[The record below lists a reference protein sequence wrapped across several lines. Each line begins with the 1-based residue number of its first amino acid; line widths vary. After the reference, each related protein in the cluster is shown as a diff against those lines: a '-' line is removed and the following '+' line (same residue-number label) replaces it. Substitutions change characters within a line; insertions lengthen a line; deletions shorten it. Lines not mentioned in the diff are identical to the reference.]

1 MSTTT
6 DVRTLTTDLTTRSS
20 DDNGMTVEGYAM
32 LYDQPSVPMPFVE
45 YIDRGALD
53 NVDLSKVLLLYGHDL
68 NSVLARSDAE
78 NLQLRADDKG
88 LWFRATLPDTTLG
101 RDTYTNVAN
110 GNLKG
115 CSVGFKIGDDKW
127 LQGNDGQVI
136 HHIRSFDQLIE
147 ISITPIPAYTETSV
161 DVQRSLEAFM
171 KGENEEVKIDYNK
184 VKIDYGTLA
193 DAVADKLEQRSAEQ
207 ADVETTDET
216 DKQDVE
222 KPEEPQKEEKPE
234 EQPAD
239 DSDSAEKDAK
249 PAEKPAEKVEKRS
262 EPHASI
268 VTTDEKMKEGT
279 EMRELHGANESA
291 KDQFAHFL
299 KTGEITRDNTTGGI
313 GLSKGQ
319 VLIPQDILPAEHEQH
334 QFPRLGNLVRQ
345 IAVKHTTGKL
355 PVFQPGSG
363 KLALHTEL
371 QSTANSTSP
380 EIKEILWNLKTY
392 TGRYVFTRELIDD
405 SDYNWEA
412 ELRSRLTELR
422 DNTEDDLIVT
432 QLTNGVTAVKPTN
445 LIDDLK
451 LILDSKL
458 KPYDSNAA
466 SIVLSQSAFAQLD
479 QMKDSEG
486 RPLVQPNVTLGT
498 GNAILGKTVTVVD
511 DTLFPSAKQGD
522 VNIVVTPLQ
531 KAIIKFKS
539 NEITGQ
545 FVDTDDI
552 WYKALG
558 IYLREDVVQANK
570 DVINWV
576 SSKASS
582 TTTPGGEVHGSDQ

>member
-1 MSTTT
+1 MPTTT

-20 DDNGMTVEGYAM
+20 DDDGMTVEGYAM

-88 LWFRATLPDTTLG
+88 LWFQATLPDTTLG

-127 LQGNDGQVI
+127 LQGNDGNVI

-171 KGENEEVKIDYNK
+171 KGENEVEIDYDK
-184 VKIDYGTLA
+184 LA

-216 DKQDVE
+216 DKQDAE
-222 KPEEPQKEEKPE
+222 TTEEPQEDEE
-234 EQPAD
+234 EQSAD
-239 DSDSAEKDAK
+239 DSADSDDK
-249 PAEKPAEKVEKRS
+249 PAKKVEKPAEKVEKRS
-262 EPHASI
+262 EPHAEI
-268 VTTDEKMKEGT
+268 VTTENEELKEGT

-299 KTGEITRDNTTGGI
+299 KTGEVTRDNTSGGI
-313 GLSKGQ
+313 GLPNGQ

-392 TGRYVFTRELIDD
+392 TGRYVFTRELMDD

-412 ELRSRLTELR
+412 ELQSRLVELR

-432 QLTNGVTAVKPTN
+432 QLTNGITAVKPTN

-466 SIVLSQSAFAQLD
+466 SIVLSQSTFAQLD
-479 QMKDSEG
+479 QMKDTEG

-522 VNIVVTPLQ
+522 INIVVTPLQ
-531 KAIIKFKS
+531 KAVIKFKS

-545 FVDTDDI
+545 FLDTSDI

-570 DVINWV
+570 NVINWV
-576 SSKASS
+576 SS
-582 TTTPGGEVHGSDQ
+582 TTTTSH

>member
-1 MSTTT
+1 MPTTT

-127 LQGNDGQVI
+127 LQGNDGKVI

-171 KGENEEVKIDYNK
+171 KGENEVEIDYDK
-184 VKIDYGTLA
+184 LA

-222 KPEEPQKEEKPE
+222 PTEEPQKEEKLK

-239 DSDSAEKDAK
+239 DSDSADDSAGSD
-249 PAEKPAEKVEKRS
+249 EKPAEKVEKRS
-262 EPHASI
+262 EPHAKI
-268 VTTDEKMKEGT
+268 VTTENEELKEGT

-299 KTGEITRDNTTGGI
+299 KTGEVTRDNTTGGI
-313 GLSKGQ
+313 GLSNGQ

-392 TGRYVFTRELIDD
+392 TGRYVFTRELMDD
-405 SDYNWEA
+405 SDYGWEG
-412 ELRSRLTELR
+412 ELKARLVELR

-432 QLTNGVTAVKPTN
+432 QLTNGITAVKPTN

-458 KPYDSNAA
+458 KPYDSNAS

-522 VNIVVTPLQ
+522 VNIVVAPLQ
-531 KAIIKFKS
+531 KAVIKFKS

-576 SSKASS
+576 SS
-582 TTTPGGEVHGSDQ
+582 TTPGK

>member
-1 MSTTT
+1 MPTTT

-101 RDTYTNVAN
+101 RDTYTNVDN

-127 LQGNDGQVI
+127 LQGNDGNVI

-171 KGENEEVKIDYNK
+171 KGENEVEIDYDK
-184 VKIDYGTLA
+184 LA

-216 DKQDVE
+216 DKQDAETTEEPV
-222 KPEEPQKEEKPE
+222 EEPQEDEE
-234 EQPAD
+234 EQSAD
-239 DSDSAEKDAK
+239 DSADSDEK
-249 PAEKPAEKVEKRS
+249 PAEEPAEKVEKRS
-262 EPHASI
+262 EPHAEI
-268 VTTDEKMKEGT
+268 VTTENEELKEGT
-279 EMRELHGANESA
+279 EMRELHGANESV

-299 KTGEITRDNTTGGI
+299 KTGEITRDNTSGGI
-313 GLSKGQ
+313 GLTNGQ

-392 TGRYVFTRELIDD
+392 TGRYVFTRELMDD

-412 ELRSRLTELR
+412 ELQSRLVELR

-432 QLTNGVTAVKPTN
+432 QLTNGITAVKPTN

-458 KPYDSNAA
+458 KPYDSNAS

-511 DTLFPSAKQGD
+511 DTLFPNATQGD
-522 VNIVVTPLQ
+522 VNIVVAPLQ
-531 KAIIKFKS
+531 TAVIKFKS

-545 FVDTDDI
+545 FVDTNDI
-552 WYKALG
+552 WYEALG
-558 IYLREDVVQANK
+558 IYMREDVVQANK

-576 SSKASS
+576 SS
-582 TTTPGGEVHGSDQ
+582 TTTSTSSK

>member
-1 MSTTT
+1 MPTTT

-171 KGENEEVKIDYNK
+171 KGENEVEIDYNK

-216 DKQDVE
+216 DKQDAE
-222 KPEEPQKEEKPE
+222 KSEEPQKEEKPE

-239 DSDSAEKDAK
+239 DSVDDSADPDEK
-249 PAEKPAEKVEKRS
+249 PAEKPAEKPVEKRS
-262 EPHASI
+262 EPHAKI

-299 KTGEITRDNTTGGI
+299 KTGEVTRDNTTGGI

-371 QSTANSTSP
+371 QSTTNSTSP

-392 TGRYVFTRELIDD
+392 TGRYVFTRELMDD

-412 ELRSRLTELR
+412 ELQSRLIELR

-432 QLTNGVTAVKPTN
+432 QLTNGITAVKPTN

-479 QMKDSEG
+479 QMKDTEG

-522 VNIVVTPLQ
+522 VNIVVAPLQ
-531 KAIIKFKS
+531 KAVIKFKS

-576 SSKASS
+576 SS
-582 TTTPGGEVHGSDQ
+582 TTPGK

>member
-1 MSTTT
+1 MPTTT

-161 DVQRSLEAFM
+161 GVQRSLEAFM
-171 KGENEEVKIDYNK
+171 KGENEVEIDYDK
-184 VKIDYGTLA
+184 LA

-222 KPEEPQKEEKPE
+222 PTEEPQKEEKPE

-239 DSDSAEKDAK
+239 DSDSADDSTEKD
-249 PAEKPAEKVEKRS
+249 EEPAEKVEKRS
-262 EPHASI
+262 EPHVSI

-299 KTGEITRDNTTGGI
+299 KTGEITRDNTAGGI

-392 TGRYVFTRELIDD
+392 TGRYVFTRELMDD

-412 ELRSRLTELR
+412 ELQARLIELR

-498 GNAILGKTVTVVD
+498 GNAILGKAVTVVD

-522 VNIVVTPLQ
+522 VNIVVAPLQ
-531 KAIIKFKS
+531 KAVIKFKS

-576 SSKASS
+576 SS
-582 TTTPGGEVHGSDQ
+582 TTPGK

>member
-1 MSTTT
+1 MIRVSTTT

-32 LYDQPSVPMPFVE
+32 LYDQPSTPMPFVE

-88 LWFRATLPDTTLG
+88 LWFQATLPDTTLG

-127 LQGNDGQVI
+127 LQGNDGTVI
-136 HHIRSFDQLIE
+136 HHIQSFDQLVE
-147 ISITPIPAYTETSV
+147 VSITPIPAYTETSV

-171 KGENEEVKIDYNK
+171 KGENEVEIDYDK
-184 VKIDYGTLA
+184 LA

-207 ADVETTDET
+207 TDVETTDEA
-216 DKQDVE
+216 DKQDAETTEEPV
-222 KPEEPQKEEKPE
+222 EEPQEDEE
-234 EQPAD
+234 EQSAD
-239 DSDSAEKDAK
+239 DSDENPDEK
-249 PAEKPAEKVEKRS
+249 PAEKPAEKSAEKRS
-262 EPHASI
+262 EPHAEI
-268 VTTDEKMKEGT
+268 VTTENEELKEGT
-279 EMRELHGANESA
+279 EMRELHGANEST

-299 KTGEITRDNTTGGI
+299 KTGEVTRDNTSGGI
-313 GLSKGQ
+313 GLSNGQ
-319 VLIPQDILPAEHEQH
+319 VLIPQDILPAEDEQH

-371 QSTANSTSP
+371 QSTVNSTSP

-392 TGRYVFTRELIDD
+392 TGRYVFTRELMDD

-412 ELRSRLTELR
+412 ELQSRLVELR

-432 QLTNGVTAVKPTN
+432 QLTNGITAVKPTN

-458 KPYDSNAA
+458 KPYDSNAS

-498 GNAILGKTVTVVD
+498 GNAILGKAVTVVD

-522 VNIVVTPLQ
+522 VNIVVAPLQ
-531 KAIIKFKS
+531 KAVIKFKS

-545 FVDTDDI
+545 FVDTNDI
-552 WYKALG
+552 WYEALG
-558 IYLREDVVQANK
+558 IYMREDVVQANK

-576 SSKASS
+576 SS
-582 TTTPGGEVHGSDQ
+582 TTTSTPGK

>member
-20 DDNGMTVEGYAM
+20 DDNDMTVEGYAM

-78 NLQLRADDKG
+78 NLQMRADDKG
-88 LWFRATLPDTTLG
+88 LWFQATLPDTTLG

-127 LQGNDGQVI
+127 LQDNDGTVI
-136 HHIRSFDQLIE
+136 HHIQSFDQLIE

-171 KGENEEVKIDYNK
+171 KGENEVEIDYDK
-184 VKIDYGTLA
+184 LA
-193 DAVADKLEQRSAEQ
+193 DAVAGKLEQRSAEK
-207 ADVETTDET
+207 ADVETTDEA
-216 DKQDVE
+216 DKQDAETTEEPV
-222 KPEEPQKEEKPE
+222 EEPQEDEE
-234 EQPAD
+234 EQSAD
-239 DSDSAEKDAK
+239 DSADSDDKPAEKPAEKTAK
-249 PAEKPAEKVEKRS
+249 KVEKPAEKVEKRS
-262 EPHASI
+262 EPHVSI

-279 EMRELHGANESA
+279 EMRELHGVNESA

-299 KTGEITRDNTTGGI
+299 KTGEVTRDNTSGGI
-313 GLSKGQ
+313 GLSNGQ
-319 VLIPQDILPAEHEQH
+319 VLIPQDILPADHEQH

-392 TGRYVFTRELIDD
+392 TGRYVFTRELMDD

-412 ELRSRLTELR
+412 ELQSRLIELR

-445 LIDDLK
+445 LVDDLK

-479 QMKDSEG
+479 QMKDTEG

-498 GNAILGKTVTVVD
+498 GNVILGKTVTVVD
-511 DTLFPSAKQGD
+511 DTLFPKAKQGD

-531 KAIIKFKS
+531 KAVIKFKS

-545 FVDTDDI
+545 FVDTNDI
-552 WYKALG
+552 WYEALG
-558 IYLREDVVQANK
+558 IYMREDVVQANK

-576 SSKASS
+576 SN
-582 TTTPGGEVHGSDQ
+582 TTK

>member
-1 MSTTT
+1 MPTTT

-127 LQGNDGQVI
+127 LQDNDGKVI

-171 KGENEEVKIDYNK
+171 KGENEVEIDYNK
-184 VKIDYGTLA
+184 LA

-222 KPEEPQKEEKPE
+222 KPEEPQKEEKSE

-239 DSDSAEKDAK
+239 DSDSADDSADSDEK

-262 EPHASI
+262 EPHAKI
-268 VTTDEKMKEGT
+268 VTTENEELKEGT

-299 KTGEITRDNTTGGI
+299 KTGEVTRDNTTGGI
-313 GLSKGQ
+313 GLSNGQ

-392 TGRYVFTRELIDD
+392 TGRYVFTRELMDD

-412 ELRSRLTELR
+412 ELQSRLIELR

-479 QMKDSEG
+479 QMKDTEG

-522 VNIVVTPLQ
+522 VNIVVAPLQ
-531 KAIIKFKS
+531 KAVIKFKS

-576 SSKASS
+576 SS
-582 TTTPGGEVHGSDQ
+582 TTTSSK

>member
-1 MSTTT
+1 MPTTT

-78 NLQLRADDKG
+78 NLQLRADDRG

-171 KGENEEVKIDYNK
+171 KGENEEVKIDYDK
-184 VKIDYGTLA
+184 AKIDYGTLA
-193 DAVADKLEQRSAEQ
+193 DVVADKLGKRSAEQ

-222 KPEEPQKEEKPE
+222 PTEEPQKEEKPE

-239 DSDSAEKDAK
+239 DSDSADDSADED
-249 PAEKPAEKVEKRS
+249 EKPAEKVEKRS
-262 EPHASI
+262 EPHVSI

-313 GLSKGQ
+313 GLSNGQ

-392 TGRYVFTRELIDD
+392 TGRYVFTRELMDD

-412 ELRSRLTELR
+412 ELQSRLIELR

-432 QLTNGVTAVKPTN
+432 QLTDGVTAVKPTN

-522 VNIVVTPLQ
+522 VNIVVAPLQ
-531 KAIIKFKS
+531 KAVIKFKS

-545 FVDTDDI
+545 FVDTNDI

-558 IYLREDVVQANK
+558 IYMREDVVQANK

-582 TTTPGGEVHGSDQ
+582 TTTPGGGTHGSDH

>member
-1 MSTTT
+1 MIRVSTTT

-20 DDNGMTVEGYAM
+20 DDNDMTVEGYAM

-78 NLQLRADDKG
+78 NLQMRADDKG
-88 LWFRATLPDTTLG
+88 LWFQATLPDTTLG

-127 LQGNDGQVI
+127 LQDNDGTVI
-136 HHIRSFDQLIE
+136 HHIQSFDQLIE

-171 KGENEEVKIDYNK
+171 KGENEVEIDYDK
-184 VKIDYGTLA
+184 LA
-193 DAVADKLEQRSAEQ
+193 DAVAGKLEQRSAEK
-207 ADVETTDET
+207 ADVETTDEA
-216 DKQDVE
+216 DKQDAETTEEPV
-222 KPEEPQKEEKPE
+222 EEPQEDEE
-234 EQPAD
+234 EQSAD
-239 DSDSAEKDAK
+239 DSADSDDKPAEKPAEKTAK
-249 PAEKPAEKVEKRS
+249 KVEKPAEKVEKRS
-262 EPHASI
+262 EPHVSI

-279 EMRELHGANESA
+279 EMRELHGVNESA

-299 KTGEITRDNTTGGI
+299 KTGEVTRDNTSGGI
-313 GLSKGQ
+313 GLSNGQ
-319 VLIPQDILPAEHEQH
+319 VLIPQDILPADHEQH

-392 TGRYVFTRELIDD
+392 TGRYVFTRELMDD

-412 ELRSRLTELR
+412 ELQSRLIELR

-445 LIDDLK
+445 LVDDLK

-479 QMKDSEG
+479 QMKDTEG

-498 GNAILGKTVTVVD
+498 GNVILGKTVTVVD
-511 DTLFPSAKQGD
+511 DTLFPKAKQGD

-531 KAIIKFKS
+531 KAVIKFKS

-545 FVDTDDI
+545 FVDTNDI
-552 WYKALG
+552 WYEALG
-558 IYLREDVVQANK
+558 IYMREDVVQANK

-576 SSKASS
+576 SN
-582 TTTPGGEVHGSDQ
+582 TTK

>member
-1 MSTTT
+1 MPTTT
-6 DVRTLTTDLTTRSS
+6 DVRTLTTNLTTRSS

-171 KGENEEVKIDYNK
+171 KGENEVEIDYDK
-184 VKIDYGTLA
+184 LA

-207 ADVETTDET
+207 ADVEITDEA
-216 DKQDVE
+216 DKQDQDVE

-234 EQPAD
+234 EQLAD
-239 DSDSAEKDAK
+239 DSDSAEKD
-249 PAEKPAEKVEKRS
+249 EKPAEKVEKRS

-268 VTTDEKMKEGT
+268 VTTDKKMKEGT
-279 EMRELHGANESA
+279 EMRELHGVNESA

-299 KTGEITRDNTTGGI
+299 KTGEVTRDNTTGGI
-313 GLSKGQ
+313 GLSNGQ

-380 EIKEILWNLKTY
+380 EITEILWNLKTY
-392 TGRYVFTRELIDD
+392 TGRYVFTRELMDD

-412 ELRSRLTELR
+412 ELQSRLIELR
-422 DNTEDDLIVT
+422 DNTEDNLIVT
-432 QLTNGVTAVKPTN
+432 QLTSGVTAVKPTN
-445 LIDDLK
+445 LVDDLK

-498 GNAILGKTVTVVD
+498 GNMILGKTVTVVD
-511 DTLFPSAKQGD
+511 DTLFPNAKQGD

-531 KAIIKFKS
+531 KAVIKFKA

-545 FVDTDDI
+545 FLDTSDI

-570 DVINWV
+570 NVINWV
-576 SSKASS
+576 SS
-582 TTTPGGEVHGSDQ
+582 TTTTSH

>member
-1 MSTTT
+1 MPTTT

-88 LWFRATLPDTTLG
+88 LWFRATLPNTTLG

-171 KGENEEVKIDYNK
+171 KGDNEVEIDYDK
-184 VKIDYGTLA
+184 LA

-207 ADVETTDET
+207 TDVETTDEA
-216 DKQDVE
+216 DKQDQDVE

-239 DSDSAEKDAK
+239 DSDSAEKD
-249 PAEKPAEKVEKRS
+249 EKPAEKVEKRS

-268 VTTDEKMKEGT
+268 VTTDKKMKEGT
-279 EMRELHGANESA
+279 EMRELHGVNESA

-299 KTGEITRDNTTGGI
+299 KTGEVTRDNTTGGI
-313 GLSKGQ
+313 GLSNGQ

-380 EIKEILWNLKTY
+380 EITEILWNLKTY
-392 TGRYVFTRELIDD
+392 TGRYVFTRELMDD

-412 ELRSRLTELR
+412 ELQSRLIELR
-422 DNTEDDLIVT
+422 DNTEDNLIVT
-432 QLTNGVTAVKPTN
+432 QLTSGVTAVKPTN
-445 LIDDLK
+445 LVDDLK

-498 GNAILGKTVTVVD
+498 GNMILGKTVTVVD
-511 DTLFPSAKQGD
+511 DTLFPNAKQGD

-531 KAIIKFKS
+531 KAVIKFKA

-545 FVDTDDI
+545 FLDTSDI

-570 DVINWV
+570 NVINWV
-576 SSKASS
+576 SS
-582 TTTPGGEVHGSDQ
+582 TTTTSH

>member
-1 MSTTT
+1 MPTTT

-68 NSVLARSDAE
+68 NSVLARSDAK

-88 LWFRATLPDTTLG
+88 LWFRAALPDTTLG

-171 KGENEEVKIDYNK
+171 KGENEVKIDYNK

-222 KPEEPQKEEKPE
+222 TTEEPQKEEKPE

-239 DSDSAEKDAK
+239 DSDSADVSADSD
-249 PAEKPAEKVEKRS
+249 EKPAEKIEKRS

-279 EMRELHGANESA
+279 EMRELHGANESV

-313 GLSKGQ
+313 GLSNGQ

-371 QSTANSTSP
+371 QSTTNSTSP
-380 EIKEILWNLKTY
+380 EITEILWNLKTY
-392 TGRYVFTRELIDD
+392 TGRYVFTRELLDD

-412 ELRSRLTELR
+412 ELQSRLIELR

-432 QLTNGVTAVKPTN
+432 KLTAGVTAVKPTN

-479 QMKDSEG
+479 QMKDTEG

-522 VNIVVTPLQ
+522 VNIVVAPLQ
-531 KAIIKFKS
+531 KAVIKFKS

-545 FVDTDDI
+545 FVDTNDI

-558 IYLREDVVQANK
+558 IYMREDVVQANK
-570 DVINWV
+570 GVINWV
-576 SSKASS
+576 SS
-582 TTTPGGEVHGSDQ
+582 TTTASK

>member
-1 MSTTT
+1 MPTTT
-6 DVRTLTTDLTTRSS
+6 DVRTLTTDLMTRSS

-68 NSVLARSDAE
+68 NSVLARSDAD

-127 LQGNDGQVI
+127 LQSNDGKVI
-136 HHIRSFDQLIE
+136 HHIRSFDQLVE

-161 DVQRSLEAFM
+161 DVQRSLKAFM
-171 KGENEEVKIDYNK
+171 KGENEVEIDYDK
-184 VKIDYGTLA
+184 LA

-216 DKQDVE
+216 DKQEEETTEEPV
-222 KPEEPQKEEKPE
+222 EEPQESEEE
-234 EQPAD
+234 SAD
-239 DSDSAEKDAK
+239 VSAEKDEK
-249 PAEKPAEKVEKRS
+249 SAEKPVEKVEKRS
-262 EPHASI
+262 EPHAAI
-268 VTTDEKMKEGT
+268 VTTENEKMKEGI

-313 GLSKGQ
+313 GLSNGQ

-371 QSTANSTSP
+371 QSTTNSTSP

-412 ELRSRLTELR
+412 ELQARLIELR

-445 LIDDLK
+445 LVDDLK

-498 GNAILGKTVTVVD
+498 GNVILGKTVTVVD

-531 KAIIKFKS
+531 KAVIKFKS

-545 FVDTDDI
+545 FVDTNDI

-558 IYLREDVVQANK
+558 IYMREDVVQANK
-570 DVINWV
+570 NVINWV
-576 SSKASS
+576 SS
-582 TTTPGGEVHGSDQ
+582 TTTTGR

>member
-32 LYDQPSVPMPFVE
+32 MYDQPSVPMPFVE

-88 LWFRATLPDTTLG
+88 LWFQAKLPDTTLG

-127 LQGNDGQVI
+127 LQGNNGNVI

-171 KGENEEVKIDYNK
+171 KGENEVEIDYDK
-184 VKIDYGTLA
+184 LA

-216 DKQDVE
+216 DKQDAETTEEPV
-222 KPEEPQKEEKPE
+222 EEPQEDEE
-234 EQPAD
+234 EQSAD
-239 DSDSAEKDAK
+239 DSDEKPTEK
-249 PAEKPAEKVEKRS
+249 PAEKPVEKPTEKPTEKRS
-262 EPHASI
+262 EPHAEI
-268 VTTDEKMKEGT
+268 VTTENEELKEGT
-279 EMRELHGANESA
+279 EMRELHGANEST

-299 KTGEITRDNTTGGI
+299 KTGEITRDNTAGGI
-313 GLSKGQ
+313 GLSNGQ

-392 TGRYVFTRELIDD
+392 TGRYVFTRELMDD

-412 ELRSRLTELR
+412 ELQSRLVELR

-432 QLTNGVTAVKPTN
+432 QLTNGITAVKPTN

-458 KPYDSNAA
+458 KPYDSNES

-511 DTLFPSAKQGD
+511 DTLFPSAQQGD
-522 VNIVVTPLQ
+522 VNIVVAPLQ
-531 KAIIKFKS
+531 KAVIKFKS

-545 FVDTDDI
+545 FVDTNDI
-552 WYKALG
+552 WYEALG
-558 IYLREDVVQANK
+558 IYMREDVVQANK

-576 SSKASS
+576 SS
-582 TTTPGGEVHGSDQ
+582 TTTSTPGK

>member
-1 MSTTT
+1 MPTTT

-171 KGENEEVKIDYNK
+171 KGENEVEIDYDK
-184 VKIDYGTLA
+184 LA

-222 KPEEPQKEEKPE
+222 TTEEPVEEPQKEEKPE

-239 DSDSAEKDAK
+239 DSDSADSDEK
-249 PAEKPAEKVEKRS
+249 PAEKPAGKVEKRS
-262 EPHASI
+262 EPHAEI
-268 VTTDEKMKEGT
+268 VTTENEKMKEGT

-299 KTGEITRDNTTGGI
+299 KTGEVTRDNTTGGI
-313 GLSKGQ
+313 GLSNGQ

-392 TGRYVFTRELIDD
+392 TGRYVFTRELLDD

-412 ELRSRLTELR
+412 ELQARLIELR

-432 QLTNGVTAVKPTN
+432 KLTAGVTAVKPTN

-479 QMKDSEG
+479 QMKDTEG

-522 VNIVVTPLQ
+522 VNIVVAPLQ
-531 KAIIKFKS
+531 KAVIKFKS

-558 IYLREDVVQANK
+558 IYMREDVVQANK
-570 DVINWV
+570 GVINWV
-576 SSKASS
+576 SS
-582 TTTPGGEVHGSDQ
+582 TTTASK

>member
-1 MSTTT
+1 MPTTT

-127 LQGNDGQVI
+127 LQGNDGKAI

-171 KGENEEVKIDYNK
+171 KGENEVEIDYDK
-184 VKIDYGTLA
+184 LA

-216 DKQDVE
+216 DKQDAE
-222 KPEEPQKEEKPE
+222 KSEEPHKEEKPE

-239 DSDSAEKDAK
+239 DSDSADVSADSD
-249 PAEKPAEKVEKRS
+249 EKPVEKIEKRS

-268 VTTDEKMKEGT
+268 VTTDEKTKEGT

-313 GLSKGQ
+313 GLSNGR

-412 ELRSRLTELR
+412 ELQSRLTELR

-432 QLTNGVTAVKPTN
+432 KLTDGVTAVKPTN

-479 QMKDSEG
+479 QMKDTEG

-545 FVDTDDI
+545 FVDTNDI

-558 IYLREDVVQANK
+558 IYMREDVVQANK

-576 SSKASS
+576 SSTA
-582 TTTPGGEVHGSDQ
+582 PGK

>member
-1 MSTTT
+1 MPTTT

-127 LQGNDGQVI
+127 LQSNDGNVI

-171 KGENEEVKIDYNK
+171 KGENEVEIDYDK
-184 VKIDYGTLA
+184 LA
-193 DAVADKLEQRSAEQ
+193 DAVAGKLEQRSAEK
-207 ADVETTDET
+207 ADVETTDEA
-216 DKQDVE
+216 DKQDAETTEEPV
-222 KPEEPQKEEKPE
+222 EEPQEDEE
-234 EQPAD
+234 EQSAD
-239 DSDSAEKDAK
+239 DSADSDDK
-249 PAEKPAEKVEKRS
+249 PAKKVEKPAEKVEKRS
-262 EPHASI
+262 EPHAEI
-268 VTTDEKMKEGT
+268 VTTENEELKEGT

-299 KTGEITRDNTTGGI
+299 KTGEVTRDNTSGGI
-313 GLSKGQ
+313 GLPNGQ

-392 TGRYVFTRELIDD
+392 TGRYVFTRELMDD

-412 ELRSRLTELR
+412 ELQSRLVELR

-432 QLTNGVTAVKPTN
+432 QLTNGITAVKPTN

-479 QMKDSEG
+479 QMKDTEG

-522 VNIVVTPLQ
+522 INIVVTPLQ
-531 KAIIKFKS
+531 KAVIKFKS

-545 FVDTDDI
+545 FLDTSDI

-570 DVINWV
+570 NVINWV
-576 SSKASS
+576 SS
-582 TTTPGGEVHGSDQ
+582 TTTTSH

>member
-1 MSTTT
+1 MPTTT

-101 RDTYTNVAN
+101 RDTYTNVDN

-127 LQGNDGQVI
+127 LQGNDGNVI

-171 KGENEEVKIDYNK
+171 KGENEVEIDYDK
-184 VKIDYGTLA
+184 LA
-193 DAVADKLEQRSAEQ
+193 DAVAGKLEQRSAEK
-207 ADVETTDET
+207 ADVETTDEA
-216 DKQDVE
+216 DKQDAETTEEPV
-222 KPEEPQKEEKPE
+222 EEPQEDEE
-234 EQPAD
+234 EQSAD
-239 DSDSAEKDAK
+239 DSADSD
-249 PAEKPAEKVEKRS
+249 EKPAEKVEKRS
-262 EPHASI
+262 EPHAEI
-268 VTTDEKMKEGT
+268 VTTENEELKEGT
-279 EMRELHGANESA
+279 EMRELHGANESV

-299 KTGEITRDNTTGGI
+299 KTGEITRDNTSGGI
-313 GLSKGQ
+313 GLTNGQ

-392 TGRYVFTRELIDD
+392 TGRYVFTRELMDD

-412 ELRSRLTELR
+412 ELQSRLVELR

-432 QLTNGVTAVKPTN
+432 QLTNGITAVKPTN

-458 KPYDSNAA
+458 KPYDSNAS

-511 DTLFPSAKQGD
+511 DTLFPNATQGD
-522 VNIVVTPLQ
+522 VNIVVAPLQ
-531 KAIIKFKS
+531 TAVIKFKS

-545 FVDTDDI
+545 FVDTNDI
-552 WYKALG
+552 WYEALG
-558 IYLREDVVQANK
+558 IYMREDVVQANK

-576 SSKASS
+576 SS
-582 TTTPGGEVHGSDQ
+582 TTTSTSSK

>member
-1 MSTTT
+1 MPTTT

-161 DVQRSLEAFM
+161 GVQRSLEAFM
-171 KGENEEVKIDYNK
+171 KGENEEVEIDYDK
-184 VKIDYGTLA
+184 LA

-222 KPEEPQKEEKPE
+222 PTEEPQEEKPE

-239 DSDSAEKDAK
+239 DSDSAEDSADEDEK

-262 EPHASI
+262 EPHVSI
-268 VTTDEKMKEGT
+268 VTNDMKEGI
-279 EMRELHGANESA
+279 EMRELHGANESV

-299 KTGEITRDNTTGGI
+299 KTGEVTRDNTTGGI
-313 GLSKGQ
+313 GLSNGQ

-412 ELRSRLTELR
+412 ELQARLVELR

-445 LIDDLK
+445 LVDDLK

-522 VNIVVTPLQ
+522 VNIVVAPLQ
-531 KAIIKFKS
+531 KAVIKFKS

-545 FVDTDDI
+545 FLDTSDI

-576 SSKASS
+576 SS
-582 TTTPGGEVHGSDQ
+582 TTTSGK

>member
-1 MSTTT
+1 MPTTT

-161 DVQRSLEAFM
+161 DVQRSLEAFV
-171 KGENEEVKIDYNK
+171 KGENEVKIDYNK
-184 VKIDYGTLA
+184 VKIDYDTLA

-239 DSDSAEKDAK
+239 DSDSADVSAEKD
-249 PAEKPAEKVEKRS
+249 EKPAEKIEKRS

-268 VTTDEKMKEGT
+268 VTTDKRMKEGT

-313 GLSKGQ
+313 GLSNGQ

-371 QSTANSTSP
+371 QSTTNSTSP
-380 EIKEILWNLKTY
+380 EITEILWNLKTY
-392 TGRYVFTRELIDD
+392 TGRYVFTRELLDD

-412 ELRSRLTELR
+412 ELQARLIELR

-432 QLTNGVTAVKPTN
+432 KLTAGVTAVKPTN

-458 KPYDSNAA
+458 KPYDSNAS

-498 GNAILGKTVTVVD
+498 GNVILGKTVTVVD

-522 VNIVVTPLQ
+522 VNIVVAPLQ
-531 KAIIKFKS
+531 KAVIKFKS

-558 IYLREDVVQANK
+558 IYMREDVVQANK
-570 DVINWV
+570 GVINWV
-576 SSKASS
+576 SS
-582 TTTPGGEVHGSDQ
+582 TTTASK

>member
-1 MSTTT
+1 MPTTT

-68 NSVLARSDAE
+68 NSVLARSDAK

-88 LWFRATLPDTTLG
+88 LWFRAALPDTTLG

-171 KGENEEVKIDYNK
+171 KGENEVKIDYNK

-222 KPEEPQKEEKPE
+222 TTEEPQKEEKPE

-239 DSDSAEKDAK
+239 DSDSADVSADSD
-249 PAEKPAEKVEKRS
+249 EKPAEKIEKRS

-279 EMRELHGANESA
+279 EMRELHGANESV

-313 GLSKGQ
+313 GLSNGQ

-355 PVFQPGSG
+355 
-363 KLALHTEL
+363 ALHTEL
-371 QSTANSTSP
+371 QSTTNSTSP
-380 EIKEILWNLKTY
+380 EITEILWNLKTY
-392 TGRYVFTRELIDD
+392 TGRYVFTRELLDD

-412 ELRSRLTELR
+412 ELQSRLIELR

-432 QLTNGVTAVKPTN
+432 KLTAGVTAVKPTN

-479 QMKDSEG
+479 QMKDTEG

-522 VNIVVTPLQ
+522 VNIVVAPLQ
-531 KAIIKFKS
+531 KAVIKFKS

-545 FVDTDDI
+545 FVDTNDI

-558 IYLREDVVQANK
+558 IYMREDVVQANK
-570 DVINWV
+570 GVINWV
-576 SSKASS
+576 SS
-582 TTTPGGEVHGSDQ
+582 TTTASK

>member
-1 MSTTT
+1 MPTTT

-20 DDNGMTVEGYAM
+20 DDDGMTVEGYAM

-127 LQGNDGQVI
+127 LQGNDGKVI

-171 KGENEEVKIDYNK
+171 KGENEVEIDYDK
-184 VKIDYGTLA
+184 LA

-234 EQPAD
+234 EKLAD
-239 DSDSAEKDAK
+239 DSDSADVSADSDEK
-249 PAEKPAEKVEKRS
+249 PAEKPAKVEKRS
-262 EPHASI
+262 EPHVSI
-268 VTTDEKMKEGT
+268 VTTDVKKEGT

-313 GLSKGQ
+313 GLSNGQ

-392 TGRYVFTRELIDD
+392 TGRYVFTRELMDD

-412 ELRSRLTELR
+412 ELQARLIELR

-498 GNAILGKTVTVVD
+498 GNVILGKTVTVVD

-522 VNIVVTPLQ
+522 VNIIVTPLQ
-531 KAIIKFKS
+531 KAVIKFKS

-576 SSKASS
+576 SS
-582 TTTPGGEVHGSDQ
+582 TTPGK

>member
-1 MSTTT
+1 MPTTT
-6 DVRTLTTDLTTRSS
+6 DVRTLTTNLTTRSS

-171 KGENEEVKIDYNK
+171 KGENEVEIDYDK
-184 VKIDYGTLA
+184 LA

-207 ADVETTDET
+207 ADVETTDEA
-216 DKQDVE
+216 DKQDQDVE

-239 DSDSAEKDAK
+239 DSDSAEKD
-249 PAEKPAEKVEKRS
+249 EKPAEKVEKRS

-268 VTTDEKMKEGT
+268 VTTDKKMKEGT
-279 EMRELHGANESA
+279 EMRELHGVNESA

-299 KTGEITRDNTTGGI
+299 KTGEVTRDNTTGGI
-313 GLSKGQ
+313 GLSNGQ

-380 EIKEILWNLKTY
+380 EITEILWNLKTY
-392 TGRYVFTRELIDD
+392 TGRYVFTRELMDD

-412 ELRSRLTELR
+412 ELQSRLVELR
-422 DNTEDDLIVT
+422 DNTEDNLIVT
-432 QLTNGVTAVKPTN
+432 QLTSGVTAVKPTN
-445 LIDDLK
+445 LVDDLK

-498 GNAILGKTVTVVD
+498 GNVILGKTVTVVD
-511 DTLFPSAKQGD
+511 DTLFPNAKQGD

-531 KAIIKFKS
+531 KAVIKFKA

-545 FVDTDDI
+545 FLDTSDI

-558 IYLREDVVQANK
+558 IYLREDVVQADKN
-570 DVINWV
+570 VINWV
-576 SSKASS
+576 SS
-582 TTTPGGEVHGSDQ
+582 TTTTGH

>member
-101 RDTYTNVAN
+101 RDTYTNVTN

-171 KGENEEVKIDYNK
+171 KGENEVEIDYDK
-184 VKIDYGTLA
+184 LA

-222 KPEEPQKEEKPE
+222 PTEEPQEEEKTE

-239 DSDSAEKDAK
+239 DSDSADDSADSDEK
-249 PAEKPAEKVEKRS
+249 PVEKPAEKVEKRS
-262 EPHASI
+262 EPHAKI

-299 KTGEITRDNTTGGI
+299 KTGEVTRDNTTGGI
-313 GLSKGQ
+313 GLSNGQ

-392 TGRYVFTRELIDD
+392 TGRYVFTRELMDD

-412 ELRSRLTELR
+412 ELQSRLIELR

-432 QLTNGVTAVKPTN
+432 QLTNGITAVKPTN

-458 KPYDSNAA
+458 KPYDSNAS

-511 DTLFPSAKQGD
+511 DTLFPNATQGD
-522 VNIVVTPLQ
+522 VNIVVAPLQ
-531 KAIIKFKS
+531 KAVIKFKS

-576 SSKASS
+576 SS
-582 TTTPGGEVHGSDQ
+582 TTATTGK

>member
-1 MSTTT
+1 MPTTT

-53 NVDLSKVLLLYGHDL
+53 NVDLSKVLLLYGHDV

-101 RDTYTNVAN
+101 HDTYTNVAN

-115 CSVGFKIGDDKW
+115 CSIGFKIGDDKW
-127 LQGNDGQVI
+127 LQDNDGKVI

-171 KGENEEVKIDYNK
+171 KGENEVEIDYDK
-184 VKIDYGTLA
+184 LA

-207 ADVETTDET
+207 ADVETTDEA
-216 DKQDVE
+216 DKQDQDVE
-222 KPEEPQKEEKPE
+222 KPEESQKEEKPE
-234 EQPAD
+234 EQLAD
-239 DSDSAEKDAK
+239 DSDSAEKD
-249 PAEKPAEKVEKRS
+249 EKPAEKVEKRS

-268 VTTDEKMKEGT
+268 VTTDKKMKEGT
-279 EMRELHGANESA
+279 EMRELHGVNKSA

-299 KTGEITRDNTTGGI
+299 KTGEVTRDNTTGGI
-313 GLSKGQ
+313 GLSNGQ

-371 QSTANSTSP
+371 QSTTNSTSP
-380 EIKEILWNLKTY
+380 EITEILWNLKTY
-392 TGRYVFTRELIDD
+392 TGRYVFTRELMDD

-412 ELRSRLTELR
+412 ELQSRLIELR
-422 DNTEDDLIVT
+422 DNTEDNLIVT
-432 QLTNGVTAVKPTN
+432 QLTSGVTAVKPTN

-479 QMKDSEG
+479 QMKDTEG

-511 DTLFPSAKQGD
+511 DTLFPNAKQGD

-531 KAIIKFKS
+531 KAVIKFKA

-545 FVDTDDI
+545 FLDTSDI

-570 DVINWV
+570 NVINWV
-576 SSKASS
+576 SS
-582 TTTPGGEVHGSDQ
+582 TTTTSR

>member
-1 MSTTT
+1 MPTTT

-171 KGENEEVKIDYNK
+171 KGENEVEIDYDK
-184 VKIDYGTLA
+184 LA

-582 TTTPGGEVHGSDQ
+582 TTTPGGEVHGSGQ

>member
-1 MSTTT
+1 MPTTT

-127 LQGNDGQVI
+127 LQGNDGKVI

-147 ISITPIPAYTETSV
+147 ISITPIPAYTKTSV

-171 KGENEEVKIDYNK
+171 KGENEVKIDYNK

-222 KPEEPQKEEKPE
+222 TTEEPQKEEKPE

-239 DSDSAEKDAK
+239 DSDSADVSADSD
-249 PAEKPAEKVEKRS
+249 EKPAEKIEKRS

-279 EMRELHGANESA
+279 EMRELHGANESV

-313 GLSKGQ
+313 GLSNGQ

-371 QSTANSTSP
+371 QSTTNSTSP
-380 EIKEILWNLKTY
+380 EITEILWNLKTY
-392 TGRYVFTRELIDD
+392 TGRYVFTRELLDD

-412 ELRSRLTELR
+412 ELQSRLIELR

-432 QLTNGVTAVKPTN
+432 KLTAGVTAVKPTN

-479 QMKDSEG
+479 QMKDTEG

-522 VNIVVTPLQ
+522 VNIVVAPLQ
-531 KAIIKFKS
+531 KAVIKFKS

-545 FVDTDDI
+545 FVDTNDI

-558 IYLREDVVQANK
+558 IYMREDVVQANK
-570 DVINWV
+570 NVINWV
-576 SSKASS
+576 SS
-582 TTTPGGEVHGSDQ
+582 TTPGK

>member
-1 MSTTT
+1 MPTTT
-6 DVRTLTTDLTTRSS
+6 DVRTLTTNLTTRSS

-171 KGENEEVKIDYNK
+171 KGDNEVEIDYDK
-184 VKIDYGTLA
+184 LA
-193 DAVADKLEQRSAEQ
+193 DAVADKLEQRSAEP
-207 ADVETTDET
+207 ADVETADEA
-216 DKQDVE
+216 DKQDQDVE

-239 DSDSAEKDAK
+239 DSDSADVSAEKD
-249 PAEKPAEKVEKRS
+249 EKPAEKVEKRS

-279 EMRELHGANESA
+279 KMRELHGANESA

-299 KTGEITRDNTTGGI
+299 KTGEVTRDNTTGGI
-313 GLSKGQ
+313 GLSNGQ

-380 EIKEILWNLKTY
+380 EITEILWNLKTY
-392 TGRYVFTRELIDD
+392 TGRYVFTRELMDD

-412 ELRSRLTELR
+412 ELQARLIELR
-422 DNTEDDLIVT
+422 DNTEDNLIVT
-432 QLTNGVTAVKPTN
+432 QLTSGVTAVKPTN
-445 LIDDLK
+445 LVDDLK

-498 GNAILGKTVTVVD
+498 GNMILGKTVTVVD
-511 DTLFPSAKQGD
+511 DTLFPNAKQGD

-531 KAIIKFKS
+531 KAVIKFKA

-545 FVDTDDI
+545 FLDTSDI

-570 DVINWV
+570 NVINWV
-576 SSKASS
+576 SS
-582 TTTPGGEVHGSDQ
+582 TTTTSR

>member
-1 MSTTT
+1 
-6 DVRTLTTDLTTRSS
+6 
-20 DDNGMTVEGYAM
+20 M

-171 KGENEEVKIDYNK
+171 KGENEVEIDYDK
-184 VKIDYGTLA
+184 LA

-222 KPEEPQKEEKPE
+222 PTEEPQKEEKPE

-239 DSDSAEKDAK
+239 DSDSADVSADEDEK
-249 PAEKPAEKVEKRS
+249 PAEKPAEKIEKRS
-262 EPHASI
+262 EPHVSI
-268 VTTDEKMKEGT
+268 VTTDVKKEGT

-313 GLSKGQ
+313 GLSNGQ

-363 KLALHTEL
+363 KLTLHTEL

-412 ELRSRLTELR
+412 ELQARLVELR
-422 DNTEDDLIVT
+422 DNTEDNLIVT

-498 GNAILGKTVTVVD
+498 GNVILGKTVTVVD

-545 FVDTDDI
+545 FLDTSDI

-576 SSKASS
+576 SS
-582 TTTPGGEVHGSDQ
+582 TTPGK

>member
-1 MSTTT
+1 MPTTT
-6 DVRTLTTDLTTRSS
+6 DVRTLTTNLTTRSS

-171 KGENEEVKIDYNK
+171 KGENEEVKIDY
-184 VKIDYGTLA
+184 GTLA

-239 DSDSAEKDAK
+239 DSDSADVSAEKD
-249 PAEKPAEKVEKRS
+249 EKPAEKIEKRS

-268 VTTDEKMKEGT
+268 VTTDKRMKEGT
-279 EMRELHGANESA
+279 EMRELHGVNESA

-299 KTGEITRDNTTGGI
+299 KTGEVTRDNTTGGI
-313 GLSKGQ
+313 GLSNGQ

-380 EIKEILWNLKTY
+380 EITEILWNLKTY
-392 TGRYVFTRELIDD
+392 TGRYVFTRELMDD

-412 ELRSRLTELR
+412 ELQSRLIELR
-422 DNTEDDLIVT
+422 DNTEDNLIVT
-432 QLTNGVTAVKPTN
+432 QLTSGVTAVKPTN
-445 LIDDLK
+445 LVDDLK

-498 GNAILGKTVTVVD
+498 GNMILGKTVTVVD
-511 DTLFPSAKQGD
+511 DTLFPNAKQGD

-531 KAIIKFKS
+531 KAVIKFKA

-545 FVDTDDI
+545 FLDTSDI

-570 DVINWV
+570 NVINWV
-576 SSKASS
+576 SS
-582 TTTPGGEVHGSDQ
+582 TTTTSH

>member
-1 MSTTT
+1 MPTTT

-32 LYDQPSVPMPFVE
+32 LYDQPSTPMPFVE

-68 NSVLARSDAE
+68 NSVLARSDAD

-88 LWFRATLPDTTLG
+88 LWFQATLPDTTLG

-127 LQGNDGQVI
+127 LQGNDGKVI
-136 HHIRSFDQLIE
+136 HHIQSFDQLVE
-147 ISITPIPAYTETSV
+147 VSITPIPAYTETSV

-171 KGENEEVKIDYNK
+171 KGENEVEIDYDK
-184 VKIDYGTLA
+184 LA
-193 DAVADKLEQRSAEQ
+193 DAVAYKLEQRSAEQ
-207 ADVETTDET
+207 TDIETTDEVDEKDVETTEEP
-216 DKQDVE
+216 V
-222 KPEEPQKEEKPE
+222 EEPQENEEE
-234 EQPAD
+234 SAD
-239 DSDSAEKDAK
+239 NDSAEDDNSAEDNDSAEDDAK
-249 PAEKPAEKVEKRS
+249 PAERVEKRS
-262 EPHASI
+262 EPHVSI

-279 EMRELHGANESA
+279 EMRELHGVNESA
-291 KDQFAHFL
+291 KDQFTHFL
-299 KTGEITRDNTTGGI
+299 KTGEITRDNTSGGI
-313 GLSKGQ
+313 GLSNGQ

-392 TGRYVFTRELIDD
+392 TGRYVFTRELMDD

-412 ELRSRLTELR
+412 ELQARLIELR

-445 LIDDLK
+445 LVDDLK

-458 KPYDSNAA
+458 KPYDSNTA

-498 GNAILGKTVTVVD
+498 GNVILGKTVTVVD
-511 DTLFPSAKQGD
+511 DTLFPNANQGD

-531 KAIIKFKS
+531 KAVIKFKS

-545 FVDTDDI
+545 FVDTNDI
-552 WYKALG
+552 WYEALG
-558 IYLREDVVQANK
+558 IYMREDVVQANK

-576 SSKASS
+576 SS
-582 TTTPGGEVHGSDQ
+582 TTTPGK

>member
-1 MSTTT
+1 MPTTT

-171 KGENEEVKIDYNK
+171 KGEHEVEIDYDK
-184 VKIDYGTLA
+184 LA
-193 DAVADKLEQRSAEQ
+193 DAVADKIEQRSAEQ
-207 ADVETTDET
+207 TDVETTDEA
-216 DKQDVE
+216 DKQDAETTEEPV
-222 KPEEPQKEEKPE
+222 EEPQEDEE
-234 EQPAD
+234 EQSAD
-239 DSDSAEKDAK
+239 DSADSDDK
-249 PAEKPAEKVEKRS
+249 PAKKPAEKVEKPAENVEKRS
-262 EPHASI
+262 EPHVSI
-268 VTTDEKMKEGT
+268 VTTDVKKEGT

-299 KTGEITRDNTTGGI
+299 KTGEVTRDNTNGGI
-313 GLSKGQ
+313 GLSNGQ

-412 ELRSRLTELR
+412 ELQARLIELR

-445 LIDDLK
+445 LVDDLK

-479 QMKDSEG
+479 QMKDTEG

-498 GNAILGKTVTVVD
+498 GNAILGKAVTVVD
-511 DTLFPSAKQGD
+511 DTLFPNAQQGD
-522 VNIVVTPLQ
+522 VNIVVAPLQ

-545 FVDTDDI
+545 FLDTSDI

-576 SSKASS
+576 SS
-582 TTTPGGEVHGSDQ
+582 TTTTTTTSGK

>member
-68 NSVLARSDAE
+68 NSVLARSDAK

-222 KPEEPQKEEKPE
+222 KPEEPQKEEQPE
-234 EQPAD
+234 EQPAG
-239 DSDSAEKDAK
+239 DSDSADVSAEKD
-249 PAEKPAEKVEKRS
+249 EKPAEKIEKRS

-268 VTTDEKMKEGT
+268 VTTDKRMKEGT

-313 GLSKGQ
+313 GLSNGQ

-371 QSTANSTSP
+371 QSTTNSTSP
-380 EIKEILWNLKTY
+380 EITEILWNLKTY
-392 TGRYVFTRELIDD
+392 TGRYVFTRELLDD

-412 ELRSRLTELR
+412 ELQARLIELR

-432 QLTNGVTAVKPTN
+432 KLTAGVTAVKPTN

-479 QMKDSEG
+479 QMKDTEG

-522 VNIVVTPLQ
+522 VNIVVAPLQ
-531 KAIIKFKS
+531 KAVIKFKS

-545 FVDTDDI
+545 FVDTNDI

-558 IYLREDVVQANK
+558 IYMREDVVQANK
-570 DVINWV
+570 GVINWV
-576 SSKASS
+576 SS
-582 TTTPGGEVHGSDQ
+582 TTTASK

>member
-1 MSTTT
+1 MPTTT

-127 LQGNDGQVI
+127 LQGNDGKVI

-171 KGENEEVKIDYNK
+171 KGENEVKIDYNK

-207 ADVETTDET
+207 ADVETTAET

-222 KPEEPQKEEKPE
+222 TTEEPQKEEKPE

-239 DSDSAEKDAK
+239 DSDSADVSADSD
-249 PAEKPAEKVEKRS
+249 EKPAEKIEKRS

-268 VTTDEKMKEGT
+268 VTTDEKKEGT

-313 GLSKGQ
+313 GLSNGQ

-371 QSTANSTSP
+371 QSTTNSTSP
-380 EIKEILWNLKTY
+380 EITEILWNLKTY
-392 TGRYVFTRELIDD
+392 TGRYVFTRELLDD

-412 ELRSRLTELR
+412 ELQSRLIELR

-432 QLTNGVTAVKPTN
+432 KLTAGVTAVKPTN

-479 QMKDSEG
+479 QMKDTEG

-522 VNIVVTPLQ
+522 VNIVVAPLQ
-531 KAIIKFKS
+531 KAVIKFKS

-545 FVDTDDI
+545 FVDTNDI

-558 IYLREDVVQANK
+558 IYMREDVVQANK
-570 DVINWV
+570 GVINWV
-576 SSKASS
+576 SS
-582 TTTPGGEVHGSDQ
+582 TTPGK

>member
-1 MSTTT
+1 MPTTT
-6 DVRTLTTDLTTRSS
+6 DVRTLTTNLTTRSS

-171 KGENEEVKIDYNK
+171 KGENEVEIDYDK
-184 VKIDYGTLA
+184 LA
-193 DAVADKLEQRSAEQ
+193 DAVADKLEQRFAEQ
-207 ADVETTDET
+207 ADVETTDEA
-216 DKQDVE
+216 DKQDQDVE

-234 EQPAD
+234 EQLAD
-239 DSDSAEKDAK
+239 DSDSAEKD
-249 PAEKPAEKVEKRS
+249 EKPAEKVEKRS

-268 VTTDEKMKEGT
+268 VTTDKKMKEGT
-279 EMRELHGANESA
+279 EMRELHGVNESA

-299 KTGEITRDNTTGGI
+299 KTGEVTRDNTTGGI
-313 GLSKGQ
+313 GLSNGQ

-380 EIKEILWNLKTY
+380 EITEILWNLKTY
-392 TGRYVFTRELIDD
+392 TGRYVFTRELMDD

-412 ELRSRLTELR
+412 ELQSRLIELR
-422 DNTEDDLIVT
+422 DNTEDNLIVT
-432 QLTNGVTAVKPTN
+432 QLTSGVTAVKPTN
-445 LIDDLK
+445 LVDDLK

-498 GNAILGKTVTVVD
+498 GNMILGKTVTVVD
-511 DTLFPSAKQGD
+511 DTLFPNAKQGD

-531 KAIIKFKS
+531 KAVIKFKA

-545 FVDTDDI
+545 FLDTSDI

-570 DVINWV
+570 NVINWV
-576 SSKASS
+576 SS
-582 TTTPGGEVHGSDQ
+582 TTTTSH

>member
-32 LYDQPSVPMPFVE
+32 LYDQPSTPMPFVE

-88 LWFRATLPDTTLG
+88 LWFQATLPDTTLG

-127 LQGNDGQVI
+127 LQGNDGNVI

-171 KGENEEVKIDYNK
+171 KGENEVEIDYDK
-184 VKIDYGTLA
+184 LA
-193 DAVADKLEQRSAEQ
+193 DAVAGKLEQRSAEK
-207 ADVETTDET
+207 ADVETTDEA
-216 DKQDVE
+216 DKQDAETTEEPV
-222 KPEEPQKEEKPE
+222 EEPQEDEE
-234 EQPAD
+234 EQSAD
-239 DSDSAEKDAK
+239 DSADSDDKPAEKPAEK
-249 PAEKPAEKVEKRS
+249 PAKKVEKPAEKVEKRS

-279 EMRELHGANESA
+279 EMRELHGVNESA

-299 KTGEITRDNTTGGI
+299 KTGEVTRDNTSGGI
-313 GLSKGQ
+313 GLSNGQ
-319 VLIPQDILPAEHEQH
+319 VLIPQDILPADHEQH

-392 TGRYVFTRELIDD
+392 TGRYVFTRELMDD

-412 ELRSRLTELR
+412 ELQSRLIELR

-445 LIDDLK
+445 LVDDLK

-479 QMKDSEG
+479 QMKDTEG

-498 GNAILGKTVTVVD
+498 GNVILGKTVTVVD
-511 DTLFPSAKQGD
+511 DTLFPKAKQGD

-531 KAIIKFKS
+531 KAVIKFKS

-545 FVDTDDI
+545 FVDTNDI
-552 WYKALG
+552 WYEALG
-558 IYLREDVVQANK
+558 IYMREDVVQANK

-576 SSKASS
+576 SN
-582 TTTPGGEVHGSDQ
+582 TTK

>member
-1 MSTTT
+1 MPTTT

-78 NLQLRADDKG
+78 NLQMRADDKG

-127 LQGNDGQVI
+127 LQGNDGNVI

-171 KGENEEVKIDYNK
+171 KGENKVEIDYDK
-184 VKIDYGTLA
+184 LA
-193 DAVADKLEQRSAEQ
+193 DAVAGKLEQRSAEQ
-207 ADVETTDET
+207 ADVETTDEA
-216 DKQDVE
+216 DKQDAETTEDPV
-222 KPEEPQKEEKPE
+222 EEPQED
-234 EQPAD
+234 EQEQSAD
-239 DSDSAEKDAK
+239 DSADPDDK
-249 PAEKPAEKVEKRS
+249 PAEKPAEKPAKKPAEKVEKRS
-262 EPHASI
+262 EPHAEI
-268 VTTDEKMKEGT
+268 VTTENEELKEGT
-279 EMRELHGANESA
+279 EMRELHGANEST

-299 KTGEITRDNTTGGI
+299 KTGEITRDNTSGGI
-313 GLSKGQ
+313 GLTNGQ

-392 TGRYVFTRELIDD
+392 TGRYVFTRELMDD

-412 ELRSRLTELR
+412 ELQSRLVELR

-432 QLTNGVTAVKPTN
+432 QLTNGITAVKPTN

-458 KPYDSNAA
+458 KPYDSNES

-511 DTLFPSAKQGD
+511 DTLFPSAQQGD
-522 VNIVVTPLQ
+522 VNIVVAPLQ
-531 KAIIKFKS
+531 KAVIKFKS

-545 FVDTDDI
+545 FVDTNDI
-552 WYKALG
+552 WYEALG
-558 IYLREDVVQANK
+558 IYMREDVVQANK

-576 SSKASS
+576 SS
-582 TTTPGGEVHGSDQ
+582 TTTSTPGK

>member
-78 NLQLRADDKG
+78 NLQMRADDKG

-101 RDTYTNVAN
+101 HDTYTNVAN

-127 LQGNDGQVI
+127 LQGNDGNVI

-171 KGENEEVKIDYNK
+171 KGENEVEIDYDK
-184 VKIDYGTLA
+184 LA
-193 DAVADKLEQRSAEQ
+193 DAVAGKLEQRSAEK
-207 ADVETTDET
+207 ADVETTDEA
-216 DKQDVE
+216 DKQDAETTEEPV
-222 KPEEPQKEEKPE
+222 EEPQEDEE
-234 EQPAD
+234 EQSAD
-239 DSDSAEKDAK
+239 DSADSDDKLAEK
-249 PAEKPAEKVEKRS
+249 PAEKTAKKVDKPAEKVEKRS

-279 EMRELHGANESA
+279 EMRELHGVNESA

-299 KTGEITRDNTTGGI
+299 KTGEVTRDNTSGGI
-313 GLSKGQ
+313 GLPNGQ

-392 TGRYVFTRELIDD
+392 TGRYVFTRELMDD

-412 ELRSRLTELR
+412 ELQSRLVELR

-432 QLTNGVTAVKPTN
+432 QLTNGITAVKPTN

-479 QMKDSEG
+479 QMKDTEG

-522 VNIVVTPLQ
+522 INIVVTPLQ
-531 KAIIKFKS
+531 KAVIKFKS

-545 FVDTDDI
+545 FLDTSDI

-570 DVINWV
+570 NVINWV
-576 SSKASS
+576 SS
-582 TTTPGGEVHGSDQ
+582 TTTTSH